1 MEKISQTD
9 HVKSK
14 EVLLRVKE
22 ERNIVHR
29 ISRRKPVFEGGTQ
42 AEGV

>member
-9 HVKSK
+9 HVKSE
-14 EVLLRVKE
+14 EVLFRVKE

-29 ISRRKPVFEGGTQ
+29 ISGRKVDCTGHNL
-42 AEGV
+42 